1 MLTKRLLVAA
11 MAAKC
16 QAVIRRSNEEVSS
29 LPRALH
35 PKHLLWMCAQ
45 IIQYAQEWPA
55 AKLFRWIGAIQ
66 SAILANHMLNIRQ
79 VRNMFGGMKR
89 FRRVSSRDQDLVDHL
104 DPNSSFKFDIG
115 GQG

>member
-1 MLTKRLLVAA
+1 MLTNRLLVAP

-16 QAVIRRSNEEVSS
+16 RDVIRRSNEEVSS

-66 SAILANHMLNIRQ
+66 SAILANHMLNMKQ
-79 VRNMFGGMKR
+79 VRNMFGGMR
-89 FRRVSSRDQDLVDHL
+89 RSRRVSSRDQDLVDHL
-104 DPNSSFKFDIG
+104 DPNSLFKFDIG